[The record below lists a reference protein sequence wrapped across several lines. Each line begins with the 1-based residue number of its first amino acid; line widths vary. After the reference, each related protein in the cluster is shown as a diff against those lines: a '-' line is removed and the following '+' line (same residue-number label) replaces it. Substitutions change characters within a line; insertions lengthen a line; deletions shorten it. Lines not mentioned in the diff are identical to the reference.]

1 MSLITSIL
9 NTSRLN
15 KQIILFIVDSFLL
28 ITGLLLAF
36 SIRLGYWFLPSIEL
50 YWVIFG
56 APIIAFPIFISF
68 RLYKALIRYIGLKYL
83 WNVFQ
88 AITTYSL
95 LWGIIVFMFM
105 SDTSTFGIQ
114 GIPRSVIVINW
125 FTSLILIGGNR
136 LFIHWLVSGSKK
148 KFNDNITNVVIFGAG
163 SAGRQ
168 LSIALKESSEFNP
181 LAFVDDDKD
190 LHKQSINGIKVLSRN
205 RLETYVNK
213 NNVSE
218 VLLAMPLISRSQRK
232 SIINFLEPFPV
243 IVRSLPSVTEL
254 ARGKIKIADL
264 REISIKDLLGREAVD
279 TNEKLLNFNIVDKVV
294 MITGAGGS
302 IGSELC
308 RQILSLKPKI
318 LICYDQ
324 SEISLYNI
332 DKELRS
338 RNHSSCKFVSVLG
351 SINNQSR
358 LNYLMKLYKVQT
370 IYHSAA
376 YKHVPLVEDNIA
388 EGVNNN
394 VLGTLTCAESAIKN
408 KVETFV
414 LISTDKAVRPTN
426 IMGASKRCSEMVLQA
441 LSHREFKKNNKIA
454 NKTTY
459 ENLSTNF
466 SIVRF
471 GNVLNS
477 SGSVI
482 PLFKEQIK
490 NGGPVT
496 VTHSEIIRYF
506 MTIPEAVELVIQ
518 AGAMGA
524 NGDIFV
530 LDMGEPVKIY
540 DLAKKMI
547 HLSGFE
553 IKDEDNPEGD
563 IEIEFTGLR
572 PGEKLYEELLIGD
585 DISETVNPKI
595 MRAKEKMLYWIDL
608 KEIVEEM
615 RTSINSGDYEKIKE
629 LLVKAVPE
637 FNHNNKSAN

>member
-56 APIIAFPIFISF
+56 VPIIAFPIFISF
-68 RLYKALIRYIGLKYL
+68 RLYKALIRFIGLKYL

-136 LFIHWLVSGSKK
+136 LFIHWLVSGSRK

-190 LHKQSINGIKVLSRN
+190 LHKQSINGIK
-205 RLETYVNK
+205 
-213 NNVSE
+213 
-218 VLLAMPLISRSQRK
+218 ALISRSQRK
-232 SIINFLEPFPV
+232 SIINFLEPIPV

-254 ARGKIKIADL
+254 ALGKIKIADL

-332 DKELRS
+332 DRELRL

-351 SINNQSR
+351 SINNQPR

-585 DISETVNPKI
+585 DISETENPMI